1 MLLMALHKQSI
12 GERRNLAP
20 KVTHGALFDA
30 QVDPTRH
37 GIDPGHRRER
47 TPAVHPLRCTA

>member
-1 MLLMALHKQSI
+1 MALHKQSI